1 MKASSSSSFLSSVH
15 LTFLG
20 LALSS
25 ESRAEPRDDT
35 RRQILFNSFFF
46 NCLRLFVLLKGAVLN
61 VEQLPFHHLLA
72 AVVLVL
78 LVVVLLL
85 LSDTGAGMRR
95 QARRRTTPPPSPIS
109 QCQKMKKLRRR
120 GKHCESCR
128 SAAAAAAAFAAF
140 ACFGRVHPLRWS
152 LTG

>member
-1 MKASSSSSFLSSVH
+1 M
-15 LTFLG
+15 TFLG

-46 NCLRLFVLLKGAVLN
+46 STVCVSHRFFVLLKGAVLN
-61 VEQLPFHHLLA
+61 VEQLPFHHPLA
-72 AVVLVL
+72 AVVL
-78 LVVVLLL
+78 LLL

-95 QARRRTTPPPSPIS
+95 QARRRTTPPPSYFPMSKDEEEENIA
-109 QCQKMKKLRRR
+109 Q
-120 GKHCESCR
+120 SCR
-128 SAAAAAAAFAAF
+128 SAAAAFAAF
-140 ACFGRVHPLRWS
+140 ACFGRVYPLRWS